1 MYHIL
6 EILITKYYSGNQI
19 EKTEMG
25 GACGT
30 YGGRVRCIPDFG
42 GKTRGNATTWEIQ
55 A

>member
-1 MYHIL
+1 MTCTHHQIL
-6 EILITKYYSGNQI
+6 FGNKI

-30 YGGRVRCIPDFG
+30 YAGGERCIPDFG
-42 GKTRGNATTWEIQ
+42 GETRRKATTWETQ